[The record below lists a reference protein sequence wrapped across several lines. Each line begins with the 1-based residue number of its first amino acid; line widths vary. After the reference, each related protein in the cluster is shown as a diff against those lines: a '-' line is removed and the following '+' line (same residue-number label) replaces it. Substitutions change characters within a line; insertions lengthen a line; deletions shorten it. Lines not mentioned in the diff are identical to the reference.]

1 VYTAL
6 LAELADRAGEGAPA
20 ADADEDLILDD
31 TQRAV
36 AKNAKCPITGRAVR
50 AAAPVLS
57 NVGGKLPRR
66 EAGK

>member
-1 VYTAL
+1 MYTAL

-36 AKNAKCPITGRAVR
+36 A
-50 AAAPVLS
+50 
-57 NVGGKLPRR
+57 
-66 EAGK
+66 